1 MAIGESPTVH
11 AEHSKCHR
19 LGAIRNFGVLRQKL
33 TPPCFMRLR
42 DWTPTCF
49 APIAYPFGDSTITEI
64 FGMIYCSS
72 CGQPSTP
79 LARLC
84 TSCGTSVARK
94 SLVPL
99 SAVQS
104 SITQIEIIEPKHGGM
119 LAFEGFVL
127 SFVASLPGVLALSS
141 DKGNPDV
148 GLWWS
153 GIALVI
159 GAAYIALSLMKW
171 NQQPDKVN
179 REDLA
184 WIVAVLLGCVSV
196 GGFIL

>member
-1 MAIGESPTVH
+1 MLSAT
-11 AEHSKCHR
+11 
-19 LGAIRNFGVLRQKL
+19 
-33 TPPCFMRLR
+33 
-42 DWTPTCF
+42 
-49 APIAYPFGDSTITEI
+49 AYPVSDSTITEV

-72 CGQPSTP
+72 CGQTSAP
-79 LARLC
+79 LARFC
-84 TSCGTSVARK
+84 ISCGISVARK

-99 SAVQS
+99 SPAQAS
-104 SITQIEIIEPKHGGM
+104 APITPIVIVKPKHGGM

-127 SFVASLPGVLALSS
+127 SFVTSVPGGLALGSG
-141 DKGNPDV
+141 KGNPDV

-153 GIALVI
+153 GIALAI

-171 NQQPDKVN
+171 NQQRDKVN

-184 WIVAVLLGCVSV
+184 WIVAVLLGCASV

>member
-1 MAIGESPTVH
+1 MV
-11 AEHSKCHR
+11 
-19 LGAIRNFGVLRQKL
+19 
-33 TPPCFMRLR
+33 
-42 DWTPTCF
+42 
-49 APIAYPFGDSTITEI
+49 
-64 FGMIYCSS
+64 YCSS

-79 LARLC
+79 LARIC

-99 SAVQS
+99 SAAQS
-104 SITQIEIIEPKHGGM
+104 STSITQVVTIKPKHGGM

-127 SFVASLPGVLALSS
+127 SFVTSLPGGLALSS
-141 DKGNPDV
+141 GRDNPDV

-153 GIALVI
+153 GIALAI

-171 NQQPDKVN
+171 NQERDKVN

-184 WIVAVLLGCVSV
+184 WIVAGLLGCASVS
-196 GGFIL
+196 GFIL